1 MLVKEETGRI
11 DSTEALRLIKIEI
24 EKTNTKIMLV
34 KKSGYLKFNNHL

>member
-1 MLVKEETGRI
+1 MNFSTPKRMLVKEETGRI

-34 KKSGYLKFNNHL
+34 KKI